1 MYLVMHDFYAAH
13 STGSWRTLSRSSGFV
28 LLRLMLGNVMPEIF
42 QKTGVADGSNTKFA
56 SSSDKTISVG
66 FVS

>member
-1 MYLVMHDFYAAH
+1 
-13 STGSWRTLSRSSGFV
+13 
-28 LLRLMLGNVMPEIF
+28 MPEIF

-66 FVS
+66 LVS